1 MIGVSMQR
9 AIDCTVT
16 KFGYATTAKHC
27 EMSPTFVKFTLVISW
42 KNNFETV
49 FLEQLLSTP
58 EKKKKKE
65 REKQNV
71 KDFGAIVSIW

>member
-16 KFGYATTAKHC
+16 KFGYATTVKHC
-27 EMSPTFVKFTLVISW
+27 EMSLTFVKFTLVISW
-42 KNNFETV
+42 KKNFETV

-58 EKKKKKE
+58 EKKK